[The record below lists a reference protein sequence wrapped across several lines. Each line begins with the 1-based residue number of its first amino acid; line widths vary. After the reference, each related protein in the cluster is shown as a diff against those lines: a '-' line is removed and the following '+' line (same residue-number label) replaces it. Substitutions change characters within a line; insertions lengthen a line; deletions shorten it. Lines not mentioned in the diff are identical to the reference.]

1 MELDDALRSFAG
13 HRRVLIASDFDGTLS
28 EIVPIPG
35 DARPVPGAVEVL
47 TELADLPNVHLM
59 LVSGRSLDDLIARF
73 EGRLPESI
81 MTIGEHGA
89 ARHDRQIEHPEG
101 MDRLVEG
108 FRALASTADG
118 AEVEVKQS
126 AVSFH
131 FRNVDPLSAERLV
144 EEVMLFAREVVDQL
158 PDEPRIEKGRG
169 VVEVAFDAA
178 HKGDAVVEMKER
190 LGAGAVLY
198 FGDDVSDE
206 AVFESIGRDDVGVK
220 VGDGETVAPYRVAGP
235 AQVVEALELVA
246 SLRS

>member
-1 MELDDALRSFAG
+1 MDLDDALRSFAG
-13 HRRVLIASDFDGTLS
+13 HRRILIASDFDGTLS

-47 TELADLPNVHLM
+47 TELSNLPNVQLM
-59 LVSGRSLDDLIARF
+59 LVSGRSLDDLLARF
-73 EGRLPESI
+73 EGGLSESI
-81 MTIGEHGA
+81 VTIGEHGA
-89 ARHDRQIEHPEG
+89 AWPDRRIESPEG

-131 FRNVDPLSAERLV
+131 FRNVDPLSVERLT
-144 EEVMLFAREVVDQL
+144 EEVVSFAREVVDQL
-158 PDEPRIEKGRG
+158 PDEARIERGRG

-206 AVFESIGRDDVGVK
+206 AVFEAIDPEDVGVK
-220 VGDGETVAPYRVAGP
+220 VGDGPTIAPFRVAGP
-235 AQVVEALELVA
+235 QQVVEALELIA

>member
-1 MELDDALRSFAG
+1 MALDDALRSFAG
-13 HRRVLIASDFDGTLS
+13 HRRILIASDFDGTLS

-35 DARPVPGAVEVL
+35 DARPVPGAVDVL
-47 TELADLPNVHLM
+47 AELSNLPNVELM
-59 LVSGRSLDDLIARF
+59 LVSGRSLDDLLARF
-73 EGRLPESI
+73 DGALPEAI
-81 MTIGEHGA
+81 LTIGEHGA
-89 ARHDRQIEHPEG
+89 AWPDRQIERPEG

-131 FRNVDPLSAERLV
+131 FRNVDPLSAERLT
-144 EEVMLFAREVVDQL
+144 EEVVLFAREIVDQL
-158 PDEPRIEKGRG
+158 SDGARIEKGRG

-206 AVFESIGRDDVGVK
+206 AVFEAIGPEDVGVK
-220 VGDGETVAPYRVAGP
+220 VGEGPTSAPFRVTGP
-235 AQVVEALELVA
+235 SRVVEALELVA
-246 SLRS
+246 FLRS

>member
-1 MELDDALRSFAG
+1 MELVDALRSFAG
-13 HRRVLIASDFDGTLS
+13 HRRILIASDFDGTLS

-47 TELADLPNVHLM
+47 TDLSNLPNVELM
-59 LVSGRSLDDLIARF
+59 LVSGRSLDDLLARF
-73 EGRLPESI
+73 EGSLPESI
-81 MTIGEHGA
+81 VTIGEHGA
-89 ARHDRQIEHPEG
+89 AWPDRQIEPPEG

-118 AEVEVKQS
+118 ADVEVKQS

-131 FRNVDPLSAERLV
+131 FRNVDPLSAGRLT
-144 EEVMLFAREVVDQL
+144 EEVVLFSREVVDQV
-158 PDEPRIEKGRG
+158 PDGARIEEGRG
-169 VVEVAFDAA
+169 VVEVAFDTA
-178 HKGDAVVEMKER
+178 HKGDAVTEMKKR

-206 AVFESIGRDDVGVK
+206 AVFGASGPGDVGVK
-220 VGDGETVAPYRVAGP
+220 VGEGATIAPFRVAGP